1 MSECTHTPWITL
13 LLILLDA
20 SLFYFSILQPFLPN
34 GKNGAGG
41 PNARAHAATSWKWES
56 ADAPVNLLLPAMETQ
71 LRRLHVY
78 QSPPIQVAFWKLL
91 IVSWTSWAYIEHFLF
106 LLFVCSCWCL
116 GRVGC
121 LVRVRPLLL
130 QWQEVQISKLQQC
143 SLGWCLWWRSNWDGS
158 MLIRLLI
165 ESKK

>member
-13 LLILLDA
+13 LLILIDA

-71 LRRLHVY
+71 LRRLHAH
-78 QSPPIQVAFWKLL
+78 QSPPIQVTFSGGGPKIWSAHSTNMTFSSTKKFPSLVYWNDNKIHSNIFNIYKNHIYYNIRYVYTFIPSFIRSKPNHICDSSL
-91 IVSWTSWAYIEHFLF
+91 YIFA
-106 LLFVCSCWCL
+106 LLF
-116 GRVGC
+116 
-121 LVRVRPLLL
+121 
-130 QWQEVQISKLQQC
+130 
-143 SLGWCLWWRSNWDGS
+143 
-158 MLIRLLI
+158 
-165 ESKK
+165 